1 MDCRLRRG
9 APPRSGVGGAS
20 GLAND
25 PVTFGAQA
33 VVYSSNL
40 VRQFECYLAHG
51 LRLGALL
58 RGRIPEGTLLLP
70 PKRLPLLGPEGKK
83 AIYFRISLVRA
94 GILLDVHSAKSSSS
108 RLRLAASITCR
119 CICSVTA

>member
-9 APPRSGVGGAS
+9 APPRSGLGGAS
-20 GLAND
+20 GLANH

-51 LRLGALL
+51 LRLRALL

-70 PKRLPLLGPEGKK
+70 PKRLPHLEKEGREVFSPP
-83 AIYFRISLVRA
+83 ARGGVA
-94 GILLDVHSAKSSSS
+94 AKPPGWWEPP
-108 RLRLAASITCR
+108 TG
-119 CICSVTA
+119 